1 MVKDAQLVKIGD
13 YLLQVGKE
21 ENMGDGMKLIT
32 GLTVG
37 IYEGSDIIHIG
48 VSFGDEIASISYCG
62 PFLVMWKN

>member
-1 MVKDAQLVKIGD
+1 MVKDAQSVKTSEFT
-13 YLLQVGKE
+13 LQVGKE
-21 ENMGDGMKLIT
+21 ENTPTGVKMVT

-62 PFLVMWKN
+62 PFLVMWK